1 MKIAD
6 TSFNK
11 SKVLYQKSLNNSGFY
26 ENIIYQQ
33 DNRNKNQ
40 LKKIKKRQLKII
52 WLNPPF
58 SKIMKTNIGK
68 KFFKLIKSHFSK
80 HKMLKTFNKNTV
92 AAEIWAQSLLPTIE
106 ELFNQLLITMDA
118 IVETDPYVHLTINV

>member
-68 KFFKLIKSHFSK
+68 KFFKLIKSHFPK
-80 HKMLKTFNKNTV
+80 HKMLKTFNKNTIKLSYSCCRNMGSV
-92 AAEIWAQSLLPTIE
+92 IASH
-106 ELFNQLLITMDA
+106 N
-118 IVETDPYVHLTINV
+118 

>member
-118 IVETDPYVHLTINV
+118 IVETELNVHLIINV